1 MKTDLSNIGLMIHF
15 RRDVDDRFRN
25 LEMVVKFYR
34 ENSENLQIA
43 ILNDDKELDKDFKRL
58 CKQYDCKGLFMENHD
73 VYWRTKAFNEMS
85 KILDVDYLIAGDTD
99 VIVDPRFLKMTK
111 EMFGEPH
118 DSGLLDYGIIY
129 PYNGMFIHLKQP
141 MFEKFI
147 KDQSLADL
155 YNKSQTLKPIPYDQ
169 DENFLVAHP
178 QSKGGMIMFSKKAF
192 VECNGYNPNFRGWG
206 YEDDEILAR
215 FEKNIWKIGRI
226 SDAEA
231 IAWHLPHENTV
242 REQHPYYDN
251 NRRHSDFVCLC
262 DDAIKLMDY
271 QNSWVL

>member
-1 MKTDLSNIGLMIHF
+1 MKIDLSDIGLMIHF

-34 ENSENLQIA
+34 ENSENLQIT

-58 CKQYDCKGLFMENHD
+58 CKQYDCRGLFMENHD

-85 KILDVDYLIAGDTD
+85 KIVDVDYLIAGDTD
-99 VIVDPRFLKMTK
+99 VIIDPKFILEAKQLFDK
-111 EMFGEPH
+111 NV
-118 DSGLLDYGIIY
+118 GIVY

-141 MFEKFI
+141 MFEKFAI
-147 KDQSLADL
+147 GQSLADL
-155 YNKSQTLKPIPYDQ
+155 LDKSQTLKPIPYDQ

-178 QSKGGMIMFSKKAF
+178 HSKGGMVMFSKKAF
-192 VECNGYNPNFRGWG
+192 IECNGYNPNFKGWG

-215 FEKNIWKIGRI
+215 FQKMNFGIIRVGSK
-226 SDAEA
+226 DA

-242 REQHPYYDN
+242 REKHHYYEN
-251 NRRHSDFVCLC
+251 NRRHSDFVCGC
-262 DDAIKLMDY
+262 NDITKLKNY
-271 QNSWVL
+271 TNSWEL

>member
-1 MKTDLSNIGLMIHF
+1 MKTDLNNIGLMIHF

-34 ENSENLQIA
+34 ENSDNLQIA

-58 CKQYDCKGLFMENHD
+58 CKQYDCKGLFMENPD

-85 KILDVDYLIAGDTD
+85 KILDVEYLIAGDTD
-99 VIVDPRFLKMTK
+99 VIVDPKYILEATRLFNEDT
-111 EMFGEPH
+111 
-118 DSGLLDYGIIY
+118 GIVY

-141 MFEKFI
+141 MFEKFAV
-147 KDQSLADL
+147 DQSLLDL
-155 YNKSQTLKPIPYDQ
+155 VCKSQTLKPIPYDQ

-178 QSKGGMIMFSKKAF
+178 QSKGGMVMFGKQAF
-192 VECNGYNPNFRGWG
+192 VDCNGYNPNFKGWG

-215 FEKNIWKIGRI
+215 FLKVGFTVKRVENK
-226 SDAEA
+226 DA

-242 REQHPYYDN
+242 REKHPYYDN
-251 NRRHSDFVCLC
+251 NRRHSDYVCGDTNWEDLKRY
-262 DDAIKLMDY
+262 IF
-271 QNSWVL
+271 SWTL

>member
-1 MKTDLSNIGLMIHF
+1 VKTDLNNIGLMIHF

-43 ILNDDKELDKDFKRL
+43 ILNDDKQLDKDFKRL
-58 CKQYDCKGLFMENHD
+58 CKQYDCKGLFMVNHD

-99 VIVDPRFLKMTK
+99 VIVDPVFLHEAKYK
-111 EMFGEPH
+111 FEK
-118 DSGLLDYGIIY
+118 YGKGRIIY

-141 MFEKFI
+141 MFEKFVEN
-147 KDQSLADL
+147 QSLVDL
-155 YNKSQTLKPIPYDQ
+155 LEKSQSLKPIPYDQ
-169 DENFLVAHP
+169 DDNFLVAHP
-178 QSKGGMIMFSKKAF
+178 HSKGGMVMFSKETF
-192 VECNGYNPNFRGWG
+192 IRCNGYNPNFKGWG

-215 FEKNIWKIGRI
+215 FNKMGCFIDRVEDKN
-226 SDAEA
+226 A

-242 REQHPYYDN
+242 REKHPYYDN
-251 NRRHSDFVCLC
+251 NRRHSDFVCGNTKREELEQYT
-262 DDAIKLMDY
+262 K
-271 QNSWVL
+271 SWTL

>member
-99 VIVDPRFLKMTK
+99 VIVDPCFLERAK
-111 EMFGEPH
+111 EMFEEPC
-118 DSGLLDYGIIY
+118 DSGIPDYGIIY
-129 PYNGMFIHLKQP
+129 PYNGLFIHLKQP
-141 MFEKFI
+141 MFEKFAV
-147 KDQSLADL
+147 DQSLVDL
-155 YNKSQTLKPIPYDQ
+155 LNKSQTLKPIPYDQ

-178 QSKGGMIMFSKKAF
+178 HSKGGMVMFSKKAF
-192 VECNGYNPNFRGWG
+192 TECNGYNPNFKGWG

-215 FEKNIWKIGRI
+215 FEKNVWRIGRVNNV
-226 SDAEA
+226 EA

-242 REQHPYYDN
+242 REKHPYYEN
-251 NRRHSDFVCLC
+251 NRKHSDFVCGC
-262 DDAIKLMDY
+262 NDPIKLMNY
-271 QNSWVL
+271 QDSWEI

>member
-34 ENSENLQIA
+34 ENSDNLQIA

-58 CKQYDCKGLFMENHD
+58 CKQYDCKGLFMENSD

-99 VIVDPRFLKMTK
+99 VIVDPKFILESKQL
-111 EMFGEPH
+111 F
-118 DSGLLDYGIIY
+118 DSNVGIVY

-141 MFEKFI
+141 MFEMFAV
-147 KDQSLADL
+147 DQSLVDL
-155 YNKSQTLKPIPYDQ
+155 LDKSQTLKPIPYDQ

-178 QSKGGMIMFSKKAF
+178 QSKGGMVMFKKDVF
-192 VECNGYNPNFRGWG
+192 VECNGYNPNFKGWG

-215 FEKNIWKIGRI
+215 FQKMGWGILRVNN
-226 SDAEA
+226 AEA

-242 REQHPYYDN
+242 REKHPYYDN
-251 NRRHSDFVCLC
+251 NRRHSDFVCGDTKWEDLERY
-262 DDAIKLMDY
+262 IW
-271 QNSWVL
+271 SWTI

>member
-1 MKTDLSNIGLMIHF
+1 MKINLSNIGLMIHF

-43 ILNDDKELDKDFKRL
+43 ILNDDKELDEDFKRL

-99 VIVDPRFLKMTK
+99 VIVDPKY
-111 EMFGEPH
+111 
-118 DSGLLDYGIIY
+118 LLQAKNQFQENERIGVIY

-141 MFEKFI
+141 MFEIFREG
-147 KDQSLADL
+147 QTLLDL
-155 YNKSQTLKPIPYDQ
+155 LSKSQTLKPIPYDQ

-178 QSKGGMIMFSKKAF
+178 HSKGGMVMFRKSAF
-192 VECNGYNPNFRGWG
+192 IECNGYNPNFKGWG
-206 YEDDEILAR
+206 YEDDEVSTR
-215 FEKNIWKIGRI
+215 FIKMNWIIGRVH
-226 SDAEA
+226 DKEA

-242 REQHPYYDN
+242 REKHPYYHENHKHAEFVGHCMDDN
-251 NRRHSDFVCLC
+251 LLKQY
-262 DDAIKLMDY
+262 I
-271 QNSWVL
+271 NSWTI

>member
-1 MKTDLSNIGLMIHF
+1 MKTDLNNIGLMIHF

-34 ENSENLQIA
+34 ENSDNLQIA

-58 CKQYDCKGLFMENHD
+58 CKQYDCKGLFMENND

-85 KILDVDYLIAGDTD
+85 KILDVEYLIAGDTD
-99 VIVDPRFLKMTK
+99 VIVDPKYILEAIEKFHTPY
-111 EMFGEPH
+111 EAV
-118 DSGLLDYGIIY
+118 GIVY

-141 MFEKFI
+141 MFEKFTI
-147 KDQSLADL
+147 DQSLVDL
-155 YNKSQTLKPIPYDQ
+155 LEKSKTLKPIPYDQ

-178 QSKGGMIMFSKKAF
+178 QSKGGMVIFCKKAF
-192 VECNGYNPNFRGWG
+192 IHCNGYNPNFKGWG

-215 FEKNIWKIGRI
+215 FQKTGFSVCRVDNK
-226 SDAEA
+226 EA

-242 REQHPYYDN
+242 REKHHYYDN
-251 NRRHSDFVCLC
+251 NRKHSDFVCGDTKWEELEQY
-262 DDAIKLMDY
+262 IK
-271 QNSWVL
+271 SWTL

>member
-1 MKTDLSNIGLMIHF
+1 MKTDLNNIGLMIHF

-58 CKQYDCKGLFMENHD
+58 CKQYDCKGLFMENHA

-85 KILDVDYLIAGDTD
+85 KVLDVEYLIAGDTD
-99 VIVDPRFLKMTK
+99 VIVDPVYIKQAK
-111 EMFGEPH
+111 EMFNIP
-118 DSGLLDYGIIY
+118 YQAVGIVY

-141 MFEKFI
+141 MFEKFAV
-147 KDQSLADL
+147 DQSLFDL
-155 YNKSQTLKPIPYDQ
+155 LEKSQALKPVPYDQ
-169 DENFLVAHP
+169 DENFLVEHHH
-178 QSKGGMIMFSKKAF
+178 SKGGMVMFCKKAF
-192 VECNGYNPNFRGWG
+192 SDCNGYNPNFKGWG

-215 FEKNIWKIGRI
+215 FKKTGFDICRVENK
-226 SDAEA
+226 DA

-242 REQHPYYDN
+242 REKHPYYEN
-251 NRRHSDFVCLC
+251 NRKHFDFVCGCQDLG
-262 DDAIKLMDY
+262 KLRQY
-271 QNSWVL
+271 INSWEL

>member
-34 ENSENLQIA
+34 ENSDNLQIA

-85 KILDVDYLIAGDTD
+85 KILDVDFLIAGDTD
-99 VIVDPRFLKMTK
+99 VIVDPKFILEAK
-111 EMFGEPH
+111 EMLELIPN
-118 DSGLLDYGIIY
+118 LGIVY
-129 PYNGMFIHLKQP
+129 PYSGMFIHLKQP
-141 MFEKFI
+141 MFEKFTV
-147 KDQSLADL
+147 DQSLVDL
-155 YNKSQTLKPIPYDQ
+155 LNKSQTLKPIPYDQ

-178 QSKGGMIMFSKKAF
+178 QSKGGMVMFYKDAF
-192 VECNGYNPNFRGWG
+192 IYCNGYNPNFKGWG

-215 FEKNIWKIGRI
+215 FQKMGYEI
-226 SDAEA
+226 SRVVDKDA
-231 IAWHLPHENTV
+231 IAWHLPHENTI
-242 REQHPYYDN
+242 REKHPYYDN
-251 NRRHSDFVCLC
+251 NRKHSDFVCGIA
-262 DDAIKLMDY
+262 DHQMDELRNY
-271 QNSWVL
+271 INSWTL